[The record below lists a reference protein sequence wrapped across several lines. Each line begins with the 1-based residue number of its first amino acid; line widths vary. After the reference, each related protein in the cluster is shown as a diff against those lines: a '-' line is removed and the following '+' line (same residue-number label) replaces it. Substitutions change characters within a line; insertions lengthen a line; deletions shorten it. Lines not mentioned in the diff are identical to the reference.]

1 MQQMLFLYISLV
13 IFLNAEN
20 NGTIIHD
27 HSNLLVLKLLHII
40 SDYIF
45 HLKIIH
51 LIRTCDVGTV
61 TKLQLKENI
70 LCICKV

>member
-40 SDYIF
+40 SGLYFSSQNYSFDQN
-45 HLKIIH
+45 L
-51 LIRTCDVGTV
+51 
-61 TKLQLKENI
+61 
-70 LCICKV
+70 